1 MAVKKP
7 TVRIN
12 NFPPKKPLPSTRAED
27 RFGGLKP
34 FEFHF
39 APDEMKDELKWGPA
53 LQKNQDIDPPQ
64 SDPVDYVK
72 VQSQPEAKV
81 EKDPDVWDPPSPR
94 F

>member
-1 MAVKKP
+1 
-7 TVRIN
+7 
-12 NFPPKKPLPSTRAED
+12 LPSARAEE

-39 APDEMKDELKWGPA
+39 APDEMKDEIKVEPKWGPA

-64 SDPVDYVK
+64 KESFDLMFVK
-72 VQSQPEAKV
+72 AVQPEPKV